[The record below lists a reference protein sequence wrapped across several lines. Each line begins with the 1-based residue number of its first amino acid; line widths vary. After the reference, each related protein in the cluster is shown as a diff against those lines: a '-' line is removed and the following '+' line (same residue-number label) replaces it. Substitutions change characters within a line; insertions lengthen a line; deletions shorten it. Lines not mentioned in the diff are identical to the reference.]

1 MFKKKRSIAL
11 LYNNLN
17 ILNITELYLELV
29 KCVYIHRF
37 LPQWKTLL
45 IFFKGTYWL
54 RVLGCLI
61 LDPASQ
67 TPGSHLLA
75 HFGIF
80 ISLSLHL
87 SCSLLCFFL
96 PSFSIDYF
104 FPCTLVLF
112 SSVAHGLFYASCR
125 EWREAASNSN
135 FKSFQPSN
143 PVEKGEV
150 FFPNTYIKTQWK
162 NSS

>member
-1 MFKKKRSIAL
+1 MFKRKRSIDL

-17 ILNITELYLELV
+17 ILITELYLELV
-29 KCVYIHRF
+29 RCMFIYIDFYHNA
-37 LPQWKTLL
+37 KTLL

-96 PSFSIDYF
+96 SSFSIDYF
-104 FPCTLVLF
+104 FTLVLF

-125 EWREAASNSN
+125 EWREAANNSN
-135 FKSFQPSN
+135 FKAFQLSN
-143 PVEKGEV
+143 PVGKGEV
-150 FFPNTYIKTQWK
+150 SFPSIYIKTQWK